1 MLLTGGEGLRE
12 LLASDGLRW
21 CPESGQHSLEEQRA
35 GPIRSGLHRRFEAE
49 LVSVVSPATA
59 SPYCAQIV
67 LGALIA
73 AGLDNVTNVPAVIRN
88 GRGDILAT
96 NELGRALFSE
106 MYVQPARPV
115 NHARFIFLDHRSHRF
130 YPEWDNTAADMVA
143 MLRDEAGRNPY
154 DRAVS
159 GLVGELSTRSDE
171 FRILWAAQN
180 VVRPA
185 QHLRRG
191 SSASR

>member
-1 MLLTGGEGLRE
+1 LQQT
-12 LLASDGLRW
+12 
-21 CPESGQHSLEEQRA
+21 
-35 GPIRSGLHRRFEAE
+35 RSGLHRRFEAE

-115 NHARFIFLDHRSHRF
+115 NHAGSSSSTSGR
-130 YPEWDNTAADMVA
+130 TAST
-143 MLRDEAGRNPY
+143 P
-154 DRAVS
+154 S
-159 GLVGELSTRSDE
+159 GTTPQPTWSPCSAT
-171 FRILWAAQN
+171 
-180 VVRPA
+180 RPA
-185 QHLRRG
+185 G
-191 SSASR
+191 TPTTGP

>member
-1 MLLTGGEGLRE
+1 M
-12 LLASDGLRW
+12 
-21 CPESGQHSLEEQRA
+21 
-35 GPIRSGLHRRFEAE
+35 
-49 LVSVVSPATA
+49 
-59 SPYCAQIV
+59 
-67 LGALIA
+67 
-73 AGLDNVTNVPAVIRN
+73 
-88 GRGDILAT
+88 
-96 NELGRALFSE
+96 
-106 MYVQPARPV
+106 
-115 NHARFIFLDHRSHRF
+115 FLDQRSHRF